1 MKLTFRAALLA
12 ASILATP
19 AHAEDAP
26 TSEQDTI
33 IVIATR
39 TPTKLADTAAPVSV
53 ITSQTY
59 DDRQSQSPYDALR
72 LVPGVNVGGGPRQQG
87 EMPAIRGFDRRQI
100 IITVDGA
107 RRNANETLRSPLYVD
122 PSFLRQAEVLKGA
135 SSALYGA
142 GGLGGVLA
150 FETISAQSQ
159 LEEGQDVG
167 ARAFAQYQSGSH
179 AQRYGGQVYGRT
191 GAVDALFAVAFRDS
205 GSIRM
210 GGDAGDLDPAD
221 SNTKTWL
228 AKVGVNLGNFRAEA
242 SQKYFTLDDF
252 GPNNPQADNSFVAQ
266 QPHNVT
272 AHESVLSLNGG
283 NDSGSWTMKAT
294 LYRTSLRWV
303 TDPYLN
309 LTGSN
314 TMTRTTGGSLLSTYQ
329 FGLGG
334 INNKLTLGMDA
345 YEERNQNVSNGA
357 PDTVNP
363 DGKQTVFGVFAQDE
377 IALAPWL
384 SLTPAVRWDQ
394 FKTSVDTAVAPD
406 QKTDKVT
413 FKGTVAA
420 RPVEGL
426 LLWASYGEAYR
437 APTVSELYQNL
448 IRTNALFN
456 FTPNNALKPES
467 AEEFD
472 IGLGYSASGIFAHND
487 RLSVRGSWFSSN
499 VSDLI
504 TSRTVGSFAR
514 TFPFSGTGLIFQYQN
529 VSKARRR
536 GLEAELSY
544 GIGPVDVTAAYSRV
558 RSVDRN
564 SGDNLFS
571 PPDKLALT
579 AGVRFVDTVRL
590 NWTSQ
595 IVWAQDYDATVIRRR
610 PAYDVHDAFLTITPR
625 SLPFRLDL
633 GVTNI
638 FDKRYALYKNS
649 TANPNT
655 FEEGR
660 SLRAT
665 LTTQF

>member
-1 MKLTFRAALLA
+1 MKLTIRAALLT
-12 ASILATP
+12 ASFLATP
-19 AHAEDAP
+19 AYAEDAAV
-26 TSEQDTI
+26 SEQNTI

-53 ITSQTY
+53 VTSQTY
-59 DDRQSQSPYDALR
+59 EDRQSQSPYDALR

-100 IITVDGA
+100 IVTVDGA
-107 RRNANETLRSPLYVD
+107 RRNTTETLRSPLYID

-135 SSALYGA
+135 SSTLYGA

-159 LEEGQDVG
+159 LAEGKTVG
-167 ARAFAQYQSGSH
+167 AKAFAEYQSGSH
-179 AQRYGGQVYGRT
+179 AQRYGGQVYGRA
-191 GAVDALFAVAFRDS
+191 GAVDALFAVSFRDS
-205 GSIRM
+205 GKIHM

-228 AKVGVNLGNFRAEA
+228 AKVGANFGNFRAEA
-242 SQKYFTLDDF
+242 SQKYFTLSDF
-252 GPNNPQADNSFVAQ
+252 GPNNPQADNSFVAK
-266 QPHNVT
+266 QPHTVT
-272 AHESVLSLNGG
+272 ANETVFSLTGG
-283 NDSGSWTMKAT
+283 NESGSWTMKAT
-294 LYRTSLRWV
+294 AYRTSLRWV

-309 LTGSN
+309 LTGSD
-314 TMTRTTGGSLLSTYQ
+314 TMTQTTGGSLLSTHQ
-329 FGLGG
+329 FSLGS
-334 INNKLTLGMDA
+334 ITNKLTLGMDA
-345 YEERNQNVSNGA
+345 YEERNQNVSNGS

-363 DGKQTVFGVFAQDE
+363 DGKQTVFGAFAQDE
-377 IALAPWL
+377 I
-384 SLTPAVRWDQ
+384 SLTPWFSVTPALRWDQ
-394 FKTSVDTAVAPD
+394 FKTSVDTAIAPD
-406 QKTDKVT
+406 QKTDRVT
-413 FKGTVAA
+413 FKGTIAA

-448 IRTNALFN
+448 NRTSALFN
-456 FTPNNALKPES
+456 FRPNNALKPES

-472 IGLGYSASGIFAHND
+472 IGLGYHTAGLFADGD
-487 RLSVRGSWFSSN
+487 RLSARASWFTSN

-504 TSRTVGSFAR
+504 TSRTVGSFTR

-536 GLEAELSY
+536 GLEAELTY
-544 GIGPVDVTAAYSRV
+544 GIGPVDFSAAYSRV

-564 SGDNLFS
+564 TAENLFS

-579 AGVRFVDTVRL
+579 AGVRIVDAVRV

-595 IVWAQDYDATVIRRR
+595 IVWAQDYDTTVVRRR
-610 PAYDVHDAFLTITPR
+610 AAYDVHDAFLTITPS
-625 SLPFRLDL
+625 SLPVRLDL

-665 LTTQF
+665 LTTRF

>member
-1 MKLTFRAALLA
+1 MIKTSRAALLA

-19 AHAEDAP
+19 AYAEEAP
-26 TSEQDTI
+26 TSGQDTI
-33 IVIATR
+33 VVIATR

-53 ITSQTY
+53 VTSQTY
-59 DDRQSQSPYDALR
+59 EDRQSQSPYDALR
-72 LVPGVNVGGGPRQQG
+72 LIPGVNVGGGPRQQG

-107 RRNANETLRSPLYVD
+107 RRNTTETLRSPLYVD

-159 LEEGQDVG
+159 LQEGKDVG

-179 AQRYGGQVYGRT
+179 AQRYGDQVYGRT

-205 GSIRM
+205 GNIRM
-210 GGDAGDLDPAD
+210 GGNAGDLDPAD
-221 SNTKTWL
+221 SDTKTWL
-228 AKVGVNLGNFRAEA
+228 AKVGLNLGNFRAEA

-252 GPNNPQADNSFVAQ
+252 GPNNPQADNSFVAK
-266 QPHNVT
+266 QPHTVT
-272 AHESVLSLNGG
+272 ANETVLNLTGG

-294 LYRTSLRWV
+294 LYRTSLRWR

-314 TMTRTTGGSLLSTYQ
+314 TMTRTTGGSLLSTHQ
-329 FGLGG
+329 FSLGG
-334 INNKLTLGMDA
+334 IANKLTLGMDA
-345 YEERNQNVSNGA
+345 YEERNHNVSNGL

-363 DGKQTVFGVFAQDE
+363 DGKQTVFGAFAQDE
-377 IALAPWL
+377 IGLAPWL
-384 SLTPAVRWDQ
+384 SITPAVRWDQ

-406 QKTDKVT
+406 QKTDRVT
-413 FKGTVAA
+413 FKGTIAA

-448 IRTNALFN
+448 SRTSALFN
-456 FTPNNALKPES
+456 FRPNNALNPES

-472 IGLGYSASGIFAHND
+472 IGLGYHSDGLLAGGD
-487 RLSVRGSWFSSN
+487 RLSVRTSWFTSN

-504 TSRTVGSFAR
+504 TSRTVGSFTR
-514 TFPFSGTGLIFQYQN
+514 TFPFSGTGLVFQYQN

-536 GLEAELSY
+536 GLEAEIAY
-544 GIGPVDVTAAYSRV
+544 GIGPVDFSAAYSRV

-564 SGDNLFS
+564 SGEKLFS
-571 PPDKLALT
+571 SPDRLALI
-579 AGVRFVDTVRL
+579 AGVRIVDAVKI

-595 IVWAQDYDATVIRRR
+595 IVWAQDYDTTVIRRR
-610 PAYDVHDAFLTITPR
+610 AAYDVHDAFVTITPA
-625 SLPFRLDL
+625 SLPVRLDL

-665 LTTQF
+665 LTIRF

>member
-1 MKLTFRAALLA
+1 MKTAIRMALLG
-12 ASILATP
+12 ASVLATP
-19 AHAEDAP
+19 AFAEDA
-26 TSEQDTI
+26 SQAGQDTI

-39 TPTKLADTAAPVSV
+39 TPTRLADTAAPVSV
-53 ITSQTY
+53 ITAQDY
-59 DDRQSQSPYDALR
+59 ENRQSQSPYDALR

-87 EMPAIRGFDRRQI
+87 EMPAIRGFDRRQVI
-100 IITVDGA
+100 VTVDGA
-107 RRNANETLRSPLYVD
+107 RRNTTETLRSPLYVD

-159 LEEGQDVG
+159 LGEGEDVG

-205 GSIRM
+205 GDIRM
-210 GGDAGDLDPAD
+210 GDGNKLDPAD
-221 SNTKTWL
+221 SNSKTWL
-228 AKVGVNLGNFRAEA
+228 AKFGINLGNFRAEA

-252 GPNNPQADNSFVAQ
+252 GPNNPQADNTFVAK
-266 QPHNVT
+266 QPHTVT
-272 AHESVLSLNGG
+272 AHESVLNLTGG
-283 NDSGSWTMKAT
+283 NDSGSWTTKAT
-294 LYRTSLRWV
+294 LYRTSLRWM
-303 TDPYLN
+303 TDAYLN
-309 LTGSN
+309 LTASD
-314 TMTRTTGGSLLSTYQ
+314 TMTRTTGGSLLSTHR
-329 FGLGG
+329 FAVAGMA
-334 INNKLTLGMDA
+334 NTLTLGLDA
-345 YEERNQNVSNGA
+345 YRERNRNVSNGA

-377 IALAPWL
+377 IGLAPWL

-394 FKTSVDTAVAPD
+394 FETSVDTAVAAD
-406 QKTDKVT
+406 QKTEKVT

-420 RPVEGL
+420 RPVAGL

-448 IRTNALFN
+448 SRTSALFN
-456 FTPNNALKPES
+456 FRPNSALKPES

-472 IGLGYSASGIFAHND
+472 IGIGYNLSGLLAAND
-487 RLSVRGSWFSSN
+487 RLTMRASWFTSN
-499 VSDLI
+499 VQDLI
-504 TSRTVGSFAR
+504 TSRTVGSFTR

-536 GLEAELSY
+536 GIEAELGY
-544 GIGPVDVTAAYSRV
+544 GIGPVDLSAAYSRV
-558 RSVDRN
+558 RSVDRGT
-564 SGDNLFS
+564 GDNLFS

-579 AGVRFVDTVRL
+579 ASVAILAPVKVS
-590 NWTSQ
+590 WSSQ
-595 IVWAQDYDATVIRRR
+595 IVSAQDYDTTVTRRR
-610 PAYDVHDAFLTITPR
+610 AAYDVHDAFVTITPA
-625 SLPFRLDL
+625 SLPVRLDL

-660 SLRAT
+660 SARVT
-665 LTTQF
+665 LTTRF

>member
-1 MKLTFRAALLA
+1 MTTTFRAALLA

-19 AHAEDAP
+19 AYAEEAP
-26 TSEQDTI
+26 ASEQDTI
-33 IVIATR
+33 VVVATR
-39 TPTKLADTAAPVSV
+39 TPGKLADTAAPVSV
-53 ITSQTY
+53 VTSQTY
-59 DDRQSQSPYDALR
+59 EDRQSQSPYDALR
-72 LVPGVNVGGGPRQQG
+72 LMPGVNVGGGPRQQG

-100 IITVDGA
+100 IVTVDGA
-107 RRNANETLRSPLYVD
+107 RRNTTETLRSPLYVD
-122 PSFLRQAEVLKGA
+122 PSFLHQAEVLKGA

-159 LEEGQDVG
+159 LEEGKDVG
-167 ARAFAQYQSGSH
+167 ARAFAQYQSGSD
-179 AQRYGGQVYGRT
+179 AQRYGGQVYGRA

-205 GSIRM
+205 GKIRM
-210 GGDAGDLDPAD
+210 GGGDELDPAD

-252 GPNNPQADNSFVAQ
+252 GPNNPQADNSFVAK
-266 QPHNVT
+266 QPHTVT
-272 AHESVLSLNGG
+272 AHESVLSLTGG

-309 LTGSN
+309 LTGSD
-314 TMTRTTGGSLLSTYQ
+314 TMTRTTGGSLLSTHQ
-329 FGLGG
+329 FDLGG
-334 INNKLTLGMDA
+334 ISNKLTVGMDA

-357 PDTVNP
+357 ADTVNP

-377 IALAPWL
+377 IGLAPWL

-394 FKTSVDTAVAPD
+394 FKTSVDTAVSPD

-448 IRTNALFN
+448 SRTSALFN
-456 FTPNNALKPES
+456 FRPNNALKPES

-472 IGLGYSASGIFAHND
+472 IGLGYNASGLFAGND
-487 RLSVRGSWFSSN
+487 RLSLRASWFTSN

-504 TSRTVGSFAR
+504 TSRTVGSFTR
-514 TFPFSGTGLIFQYQN
+514 TFPFSGTGLVFQYQN

-544 GIGPVDVTAAYSRV
+544 GIGPVDLTVAYSRV

-564 SGDNLFS
+564 TAENLFS

-579 AGVRFVDTVRL
+579 ASLTIIDPVKV

-595 IVWAQDYDATVIRRR
+595 IVWAQDYDTTVIRRR
-610 PAYDVHDAFLTITPR
+610 AAYDVHDIFLTITPA

-633 GVTNI
+633 GMTNI

-660 SLRAT
+660 SARIT
-665 LTTQF
+665 LTTRF